1 MYTQTV
7 EVTSQAASGH
17 QHTAVP
23 DQTVEL
29 GNVGLQSETSFG
41 MTGATSRWQYGKVP
55 HPVDRELR
63 ELPTVSGLD
72 VEPLLQFLLK
82 VRKLR
87 DTFNVADRPLL
98 ELIHTFCK
106 SPLRERVIEALR
118 TSVDFDRFHE
128 DVIQY
133 VVPRRRFEQLCQDM
147 FGRLQREEES
157 LSAYAES
164 IKDAATVLLALSE
177 TEVVAVIMDGLS
189 PSQRSRL
196 VFQKLPVTFR
206 ELDQLGT
213 YEYNIRVADRARGQ
227 EVPSDY
233 RTGMNRRTEQWQ
245 G

>member
-1 MYTQTV
+1 M
-7 EVTSQAASGH
+7 
-17 QHTAVP
+17 
-23 DQTVEL
+23 
-29 GNVGLQSETSFG
+29 
-41 MTGATSRWQYGKVP
+41 
-55 HPVDRELR
+55 
-63 ELPTVSGLD
+63 
-72 VEPLLQFLLK
+72 LK

-133 VVPRRRFEQLCQDM
+133 VVPRRRFEQLRQDM

-164 IKDAATVLLALSE
+164 IKDAVTVLRLALSE
-177 TEVVAVIMDGLS
+177 TEVVAVITDGLS

-213 YEYNIRVADRARGQ
+213 YDHNIRVADRARGQ
-227 EVPSDY
+227 AVPNDY
-233 RTGMNRRTEQWQ
+233 RTGMNRWTEPPTDDIVAEVSTTSHGQVRQ
-245 G
+245 RRCFYCNEVGHLRRSCRIRLNALKRSPPVQQTPVPPQ

>member
-1 MYTQTV
+1 M
-7 EVTSQAASGH
+7 
-17 QHTAVP
+17 
-23 DQTVEL
+23 
-29 GNVGLQSETSFG
+29 
-41 MTGATSRWQYGKVP
+41 
-55 HPVDRELR
+55 
-63 ELPTVSGLD
+63 
-72 VEPLLQFLLK
+72 LK

-164 IKDAATVLLALSE
+164 IKDAATVLRLALSE

-245 G
+245 GLVPLVMVKRDKKGVFIAIRWDTSAKTVGVD